1 MFRAFTTAALML
13 VGSIAAMATEPAT
26 EARQIQEWIDGLNNS
41 SFAVRED
48 ATRNL
53 RAAHSPQALEAVVRT
68 AESTRP
74 EARWRAAHILGTW
87 LRSGDAELEK
97 SVGTVMARW
106 SSTKDDRLV
115 RLAHS
120 MTAKPQP
127 SVQANGGHFIV
138 RIPVWAAT

>member
-41 SFAVRED
+41 SFTVRED

-74 EARWRAAHILGTW
+74 EARWRAAHILDTW
-87 LRSGDAELEK
+87 LHSGDAELEK
-97 SVGTVMARW
+97 AVGTVAARW
-106 SSTKDDRLV
+106 STTKDKRLV
-115 RLAHS
+115 RLARS

-127 SVQANGGHFIV
+127 TVQRNGDVVFV
-138 RIPVWAAT
+138 VLPSS